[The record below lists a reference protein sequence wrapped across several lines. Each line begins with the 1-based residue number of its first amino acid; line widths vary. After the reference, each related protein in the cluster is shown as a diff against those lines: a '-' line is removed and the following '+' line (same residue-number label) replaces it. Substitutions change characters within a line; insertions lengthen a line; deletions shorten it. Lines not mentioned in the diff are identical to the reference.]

1 MSEEH
6 SDSIPGSY
14 RINRRGLLALVGFGT
29 VSPVRNIGSNQSEN
43 TPSPR
48 EKVSTLPQFTRHPQ
62 PVPAEKLNHHQ
73 YVPAQETVNHR
84 AAWKTVADESRGKLE
99 TFFEV
104 TEISFTI
111 DGEKVAPSD
120 GSWSWE
126 KISADDTES
135 TQSQWRREWTY
146 STPPKQPG
154 AHDFEATVSYS
165 RPFTSKVPGGE
176 SKTREGVQTYEGCY
190 TVIQPSSLLSSQS
203 HWPES
208 NYNNG

>member
-1 MSEEH
+1 MSEEQ
-6 SDSIPGSY
+6 SDSTSGSY
-14 RINRRGLLALVGFGT
+14 RINRRGLLALFGFGA

-43 TPSPR
+43 TPSPT
-48 EKVSTLPQFTRHPQ
+48 EKVSVLPRFTRYPQ
-62 PVPAEKLNHHQ
+62 PVSAEKINHLQ
-73 YVPAQETVNHR
+73 YVPAQETVHHT
-84 AAWKTVADESRGKLE
+84 AAWKTVADESREKLE

-126 KISADDTES
+126 KISADITES
-135 TQSQWRREWTY
+135 NQAQWRREWTY
-146 STPPKQPG
+146 STPPKQLG
-154 AHDFEATVSYS
+154 THDFEATVSYS
-165 RPFTSKVPGGE
+165 RPFTSKVSGGE

-190 TVIQPSSLLSSQS
+190 TVIQPSSLLSSQP

-208 NYNNG
+208 DSNHG